1 MTTTNKAT
9 LTQGSI
15 NEVLTRLTIPMIFGL
30 FAMVAF
36 NLIDAYF
43 VGLMGTNELAA
54 LSFTFPVVMVLGAIG
69 MGMSMGASAV
79 ISRAIGEKDQ
89 KKVQRL
95 TVDSIVLAVIF
106 AGIFVIIG
114 LFTIEPLFRLLGA
127 TEEVLPLIKEYMQI
141 WYIGVIFVIVPFV
154 GNSAIRA
161 NGDTRTPAIIMM
173 TMVGLN
179 MLLDPLLIFGY
190 GPIPQLGITGAAIA
204 TVIARALSLIAS
216 FIILKRANMLSFEI
230 PSFKKAI
237 DSWKS
242 ILYIGAPAA
251 ATNLVVPLSTALI
264 TKLVSG
270 YGEAAVGALGVSSRI
285 DLFAIMVVVA
295 LSSVIGPFVGQN
307 LGAKNFQRLT
317 IGVNR
322 SLVFAL
328 LWGVFMLIVMLIT
341 ARFFAPFFHDD
352 PEVVAVIVLYLS
364 ITPFGYAAR
373 CVYALG
379 NTILNVLNK
388 PLHASGI
395 TLVQMF
401 GVYIP
406 LAFLGSH
413 YFGLIGVFAAY
424 ATAYIAGGMASYL
437 LVRKNLRENLQ
448 EDSSEKIIDEIG
460 EKIPE

>member
-1 MTTTNKAT
+1 MAKTHKDT

-15 NEVLTRLTIPMIFGL
+15 NKVLTRLTIPMIFGI
-30 FAMVAF
+30 FGMVAF

-79 ISRAIGEKDQ
+79 ISRAIGEGDQ

-95 TVDSIVLAVIF
+95 TVDSIVLAVVF
-106 AGIFVIIG
+106 AGIFVVVG
-114 LFTIEPLFRLLGA
+114 LFTIDPLFRALGA
-127 TEEVLPLIKEYMQI
+127 TEEVLPMIKDYMYI

-154 GNSAIRA
+154 GNSAIRS

-173 TMVGLN
+173 GMVGLN
-179 MLLDPLLIFGY
+179 IILDPIMIFGV
-190 GPIPQLGITGAAIA
+190 GPFEGMGIAGAAIA
-204 TVIARALSLIAS
+204 TVISRSISLVAALIVLN
-216 FIILKRANMLSFEI
+216 RANMLTLEI
-230 PSFKKAI
+230 PSFHEAI
-237 DSWKS
+237 ESWRS
-242 ILYIGAPAA
+242 ILYVGLPAA
-251 ATNLVVPLSTALI
+251 ATNLVVPLSTAVI
-264 TKLVSG
+264 TKLVAQ
-270 YGEAAVGALGVSSRI
+270 YGEAAVGALGVSSKI

-307 LGAKNFQRLT
+307 LGAKNYQRLIT
-317 IGVNR
+317 GINR
-322 SLVFAL
+322 SMIFAL
-328 LWGVFMLIVMLIT
+328 LWGIGMLVVMIST
-341 ARFFAPFFHDD
+341 ARYFAPYIHED
-352 PEVVAVIVLYLS
+352 PAVVEVIILYLS

-406 LAFLGSH
+406 LAYWGSEL
-413 YFGLIGVFAAY
+413 FGVAGIFGAY
-424 ATAYIAGGMASYL
+424 ATAYLAGGMASYL
-437 LVRKNLRENLQ
+437 LVRRNLKQNFPP
-448 EDSSEKIIDEIG
+448 G
-460 EKIPE
+460 T